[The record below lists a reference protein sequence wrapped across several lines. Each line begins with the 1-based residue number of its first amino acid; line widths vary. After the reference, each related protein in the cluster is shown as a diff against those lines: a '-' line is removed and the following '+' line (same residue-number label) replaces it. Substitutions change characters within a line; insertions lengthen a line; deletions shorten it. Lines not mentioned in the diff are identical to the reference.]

1 MLKGDGINI
10 LAGAFS
16 AFILLVKS
24 EIFTWVGV
32 SFLPS
37 PLKGGVSGLLLS
49 DDPKADFSA
58 AGFYRLSLENG
69 E

>member
-1 MLKGDGINI
+1 MKGDVIFRP
-10 LAGAFS
+10 AGAFS
-16 AFILLVKS
+16 ALILLVKS

-49 DDPKADFSA
+49 DEPKTDFSA
-58 AGFYRLSLENG
+58 GFWRLSLENG

>member
-1 MLKGDGINI
+1 MLKGDGKFR
-10 LAGAFS
+10 LVVAFS
-16 AFILLVKS
+16 ALILLVKS

-58 AGFYRLSLENG
+58 GFYRLSLENG